1 MMLKSKE
8 NQKRKVKKVLLN
20 ENVSPR
26 CLHQIMHILDNDE
39 NILAQEALNSE
50 YKREK
55 YLRENFHVIQP
66 REIVLNPEEMR
77 HGAKKESYQYLPLEP
92 AMKTLLEDRSFIEA
106 LDESKNRPVE
116 AGVYREFKDGSFY
129 KSLDYFRRN
138 PGALAGAIYSDCIE
152 LKNPLGS
159 ARGKYKLLEL
169 FWFILDLNKEMRS
182 KVDRIQVGIICQ
194 EKILRKYGYK
204 VIYSPLIEDM
214 KKIESVGIQLNYPVA
229 RTQKVSFCLHLGD
242 NLESNGVGGFQ
253 MCFSRGY
260 FCRFCHI
267 RHDQLSDCIH
277 DYTVQ
282 GPHRYWTENEYDDI
296 VRKFDQDSEDFNE
309 TLNPEQ
315 IEAQLLNEEHTEDE
329 DSGNDEVENVV
340 SDSEEDE
347 EEDEEREN
355 TNDSNLGLKSKC
367 VFNCLNNFHACKSLP
382 PDCMHDF
389 MEGIIPSD
397 LLSAIKILV
406 KKKFFTEA
414 GYNDGMRRLSMGSS
428 DRPEPVSIKPSV
440 TKLKGKALSNLC
452 HLRYF
457 GIIIRNIVTNKKILE
472 EKVFKTM
479 IWLARILERIMAPVL
494 RTNEVDE
501 LENEIIEYLDIRE
514 ELFEEFPDQMTN
526 PKPKAHLTSHYGQA
540 IRKYGPPTVTWTARC
555 ESKNAIAKQLAH
567 SAKNTINIAHTVATR
582 QSYRQA
588 SVYYHGMYP
597 MKSDKIV
604 PPKNAKRKFELL
616 GEKSDLMK
624 RVISLMDEE
633 TLFCDKVECHG
644 VKYKV
649 DDVIV
654 LCVNNSLSISV
665 GLIFG
670 ILIKDNK
677 VLFLVNKYN
686 ADRNQDYGFYEN
698 VLNDEDLSIIE
709 ATKIADYKPLFK
721 IGTRRKFIFPL
732 HHFLSSSATVVD
744 SICDS

>member
-1 MMLKSKE
+1 
-8 NQKRKVKKVLLN
+8 
-20 ENVSPR
+20 
-26 CLHQIMHILDNDE
+26 
-39 NILAQEALNSE
+39 
-50 YKREK
+50 
-55 YLRENFHVIQP
+55 
-66 REIVLNPEEMR
+66 
-77 HGAKKESYQYLPLEP
+77 
-92 AMKTLLEDRSFIEA
+92 
-106 LDESKNRPVE
+106 
-116 AGVYREFKDGSFY
+116 
-129 KSLDYFRRN
+129 
-138 PGALAGAIYSDCIE
+138 
-152 LKNPLGS
+152 
-159 ARGKYKLLEL
+159 
-169 FWFILDLNKEMRS
+169 
-182 KVDRIQVGIICQ
+182 
-194 EKILRKYGYK
+194 
-204 VIYSPLIEDM
+204 
-214 KKIESVGIQLNYPVA
+214 
-229 RTQKVSFCLHLGD
+229 
-242 NLESNGVGGFQ
+242 

-277 DYTVQ
+277 DYTCH

-296 VRKFDQDSEDFNE
+296 VRKFDQDSGDSNE
-309 TLNPEQ
+309 AQSPVQ
-315 IEAQLLNEEHTEDE
+315 IEAQLLNEEDTEDE
-329 DSGNDEVENVV
+329 ESGNDEVENVV
-340 SDSEEDE
+340 SDQDSEEDE
-347 EEDEEREN
+347 EEDEETEN

-389 MEGIIPSD
+389 MEGIIPAD

-514 ELFEEFPDQMTN
+514 ELFEEYPDQMTN

-597 MKSDKIV
+597 MQSDKIV

-616 GEKSDLMK
+616 GEKSDLMM
-624 RVISLMDEE
+624 RVITLMDEE
-633 TLFCDKVECHG
+633 TLFCDKVECNG

-654 LCVNNSLSISV
+654 LCVNNSLSIFV

-744 SICDS
+744 SICDT